1 VLYKGIPLH
10 ENFGNCVIIAT
21 KVRWNIKVFVVDRIS
36 VFSDEG
42 SLRNQSILVI
52 LLAQNPLC
60 QDAKCGSPVKG
71 ISAQKGERAFYF
83 VAAFYATGS
92 GKVLIEVKC
101 LYP

>member
-42 SLRNQSILVI
+42 SLRNQSILVK
-52 LLAQNPLC
+52 PLNSS
-60 QDAKCGSPVKG
+60 DIIGPEPSLP
-71 ISAQKGERAFYF
+71 RR
-83 VAAFYATGS
+83 
-92 GKVLIEVKC
+92 
-101 LYP
+101 